1 MINEI
6 KDLFKNIDFNT
17 KGIGQ
22 KIKKIL
28 NNHLEIKE
36 YIENELKKYP
46 MYDSSYYFIRTIM
59 DNIKKDKLIKC
70 KACRKSNA
78 C

>member
-6 KDLFKNIDFNT
+6 KYLFKDINLNN

>member
-28 NNHLEIKE
+28 NNNLDIKKYLET
-36 YIENELKKYP
+36 ELKNYP
-46 MYDSSYYFIRTIM
+46 MYDSNYYIIRTIM
-59 DNIKKDKLIKC
+59 DGIKKENLIKC
-70 KACRKSNA
+70 KACR
-78 C
+78 

>member
-6 KDLFKNIDFNT
+6 KYLFKDIDFNT

-28 NNHLEIKE
+28 NNHLEIKK

-46 MYDSSYYFIRTIM
+46 MYDSYYYFIRTII

>member
-6 KDLFKNIDFNT
+6 KYLFKDINLNN

-46 MYDSSYYFIRTIM
+46 MYDSYYYFIKTIM

>member
-6 KDLFKNIDFNT
+6 KDLFKNIDLNN

-59 DNIKKDKLIKC
+59 DNITKDNLIKC